1 MTEALTH
8 TPKDC
13 AELLVN
19 TSADMQGLIQ
29 RMEDP
34 IFKAVLGDL
43 PAKEINSTG
52 VEIARELQ
60 KQVDDQLIK
69 GDMRPMLKMLNAQ
82 AFALNK
88 VFMKMITIHP
98 DTRSG
103 ERHYLELAMKAQNQC
118 RRTLSTM
125 ADIATPKSATFIKQQ
140 NNGENVQVNNNE
152 ISEADSVPSGVPEP
166 IREVQKKKA

>member
-1 MTEALTH
+1 MTEQLTH
-8 TPKDC
+8 SPKDC
-13 AELLVN
+13 AKLLVN
-19 TSADMQGLIQ
+19 TSADMQCLMH
-29 RMEDP
+29 RMEDAT
-34 IFKAVLGDL
+34 IAAVTRDL
-43 PAKEINSTG
+43 SATELNNTG
-52 VEIARELQ
+52 VEIASELQ
-60 KQVDDQLIK
+60 TQVDDQLIK

-88 VFMKMITIHP
+88 VFLKMVTIYP

-118 RRTLSTM
+118 RRTLATI

-152 ISEADSVPSGVPEP
+152 TPEADSVPSGVPEP